1 MASITKDIW
10 ERWQPSLNTVKK
22 AHVRSFLERLRKA
35 ELKRTK
41 EGDFW
46 TKGDPEIDAW
56 MIMTGR
62 QREVFDVSVFV
73 KQNPEILPHLQ
84 SIRAKVNVLVLT
96 SCCPVAR
103 EMAKQRRKRE
113 GETNEREEREVPS
126 QTYWTVVK
134 KWMPG

>member
-1 MASITKDIW
+1 M
-10 ERWQPSLNTVKK
+10 WQPSLNTVKK

-41 EGDFW
+41 EERDFW

-73 KQNPEILPHLQ
+73 KQNPEILSHLQ
-84 SIRAKVNVLVLT
+84 SIRARVNVLVLT
-96 SCCPVAR
+96 SRCPIAR

-113 GETNEREEREVPS
+113 GETNEREVPS

-134 KWMPG
+134 KWMLW